1 MLRNSMSKIDDI
13 KTAISTLPATELAKL
28 RAWFAELDAQRFD
41 ERLER
46 DAKSGKLDQL
56 ARKAIA
62 DDKAGRTRDI

>member
-1 MLRNSMSKIDDI
+1 MSKIDDI
-13 KTAISTLPATELAKL
+13 KTAISALPASELSRL
-28 RAWFAELDAQRFD
+28 RAWLAELDAQRFD

-56 ARKAIA
+56 ARKAVT